1 MFPSARVRNIN
12 SQVGNGTLTTV
23 QAVMGA
29 GMTKDRV
36 TVASPATLSNLGS
49 GFDVF
54 GLALN
59 EPFDVVDARR
69 TSERGVIID
78 GIEGRGAEN
87 ITRDAARNSAGAAA
101 QAVLESANAD
111 FGVALTIK
119 KGIRPCSGIGSSG
132 ASAAGGAYA
141 ANLLLDEPLPLEQVV
156 YCAARAEQVTS
167 GSFHADNVGPAVMGG
182 LTIVKSYEPFR
193 ILRMDVPDNFG
204 VVVTMPDILVDTKE
218 ARKALPVN
226 VPLKSMVFEV
236 GNAASLV
243 LGMCRGD
250 IALVGD
256 SMRDIVVEPARASLN
271 PHLLEAEQAALS
283 AGAAGAFL
291 GGSGP
296 CMIAIYDRSAGD
308 GQAIASAVCE
318 VYSSN
323 GISSDTWITHAGQGC
338 RRL

>member
-1 MFPSARVRNIN
+1 M
-12 SQVGNGTLTTV
+12 
-23 QAVMGA
+23 
-29 GMTKDRV
+29 
-36 TVASPATLSNLGS
+36 
-49 GFDVF
+49 
-54 GLALN
+54 
-59 EPFDVVDARR
+59 
-69 TSERGVIID
+69 
-78 GIEGRGAEN
+78 
-87 ITRDAARNSAGAAA
+87 
-101 QAVLESANAD
+101 
-111 FGVALTIK
+111 
-119 KGIRPCSGIGSSG
+119 
-132 ASAAGGAYA
+132 
-141 ANLLLDEPLPLEQVV
+141 
-156 YCAARAEQVTS
+156 TS
-167 GSFHADNVGPAVMGG
+167 GSFHADNSDGVMGG

-204 VVVTMPDILVDTKE
+204 VVTMPDILVDTKE